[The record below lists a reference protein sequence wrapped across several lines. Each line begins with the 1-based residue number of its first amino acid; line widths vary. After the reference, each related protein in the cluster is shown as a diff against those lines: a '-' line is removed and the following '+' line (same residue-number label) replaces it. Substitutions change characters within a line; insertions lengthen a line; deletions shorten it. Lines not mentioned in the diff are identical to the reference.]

1 MKLGIVYNKFIENKT
16 QLEAEIKTA
25 LVGFFDYEIMDSE
38 NIKQGFDF
46 VFAIGGDGTI
56 IKVAKS
62 FAGTNTPV
70 MGINLGRLGF
80 LAQAGM
86 SGLKDII
93 KKVLESEF
101 RTETRVL
108 LESEFDIA
116 LNDFVIKGSEHART
130 TKFILNI
137 NERPTC
143 EYVADGLIISTP
155 TGSTAYCLSAGGPII
170 APSVPAFVIVPI
182 CPHTLTARPLVIPD
196 NEKISITIAEN
207 DAPLMIASDGYDLG
221 ILADSIDIEKSQKK
235 VLLAF
240 LKDNRFYNVLS
251 EKLLWGISPCKND

>member
-1 MKLGIVYNKFIENKT
+1 M
-16 QLEAEIKTA
+16 
-25 LVGFFDYEIMDSE
+25 
-38 NIKQGFDF
+38 
-46 VFAIGGDGTI
+46 
-56 IKVAKS
+56 
-62 FAGTNTPV
+62 
-70 MGINLGRLGF
+70 
-80 LAQAGM
+80 
-86 SGLKDII
+86 
-93 KKVLESEF
+93 
-101 RTETRVL
+101 

-130 TKFILNI
+130 TKFFLNI
-137 NERPTC
+137 NERPIC

-207 DAPLMIASDGYDLG
+207 DAPLMLASDGYDLG